1 MGKTLLVFQTA
12 YTYAQMMEQD
22 MADFFVSKDLE
33 GYFSKVITANG
44 FGKYTES
51 SNLKG
56 RLLKV
61 EHNERH
67 EYLEA
72 TNSSRGILL
81 KVPFVNF
88 IFSQAHFVLSI
99 RRILRKYDVDF
110 IRAEDPRY
118 NGMLGLYFARFLKKP
133 LIVGSWGNPDTI
145 RNLTGKPMAPRLFRN
160 IKVEKFIEGVVFRN
174 CNLAVAQNTDNL
186 NYIRQY
192 GLSDKKLG
200 IFRLGNA
207 INPIHFSDPYKRE
220 KVNLGKDY
228 SVAVSKRIIV
238 CVSALEKRKI
248 IEDALIA
255 FSRINTEIESHLFL
269 IGTGTMENSYRELAA
284 ELKISE
290 SVTFT
295 GLIDQ
300 TRISQFLAQADL
312 ILSPITGRALAEGML
327 SGTPVVAYNVDCHPD
342 FIESGK
348 NGILVEF
355 RNVQEMARQSILV
368 LSDQAKAAR
377 LGLAGRES
385 ITFEMNPEKL
395 VIDQIRY
402 FENLTQL

>member
-1 MGKTLLVFQTA
+1 
-12 YTYAQMMEQD
+12 MMEQD
-22 MADFFVSKDLE
+22 MADFFVSKDLD
-33 GYFSKVITANG
+33 GYFSKVITVNG

-51 SNLKG
+51 SDLNG

-61 EHNERH
+61 EHNGRH
-67 EYLEA
+67 EYFEA
-72 TNSSRGILL
+72 TNSSRVILL

-88 IFSQAHFVLSI
+88 LFSQVHFVFSI

-110 IRAEDPRY
+110 IRVEDPRY
-118 NGMLGLYFARFLKKP
+118 NGLLGLYFARCLKKP
-133 LIVGSWGNPDTI
+133 LIVGCWGNPDTI
-145 RNLTGKPMAPRLFRN
+145 RNLTGKPMQPRLFRN
-160 IKVEKFIEGVVFRN
+160 IKAEKFIERIVFRN
-174 CNLAVAQNTDNL
+174 CSLAVAQNTDNL

-192 GLSDKKLG
+192 GLPDKKLG

-207 INPIHFSDPYKRE
+207 INPIHFSDPRE
-220 KVNLGKDY
+220 RKKVNLRKDY
-228 SVAVSKRIIV
+228 SVAGSKRIII

-248 IEDALIA
+248 IEDALMA